1 MAHKGVP
8 NDCWL
13 LCLEYVADIMNVT
26 AVESLNWRTPL
37 ERLTGQTPDSS
48 IVMIF
53 EFFDEIYYRRDSA
66 SFPSDTTELK
76 GRFVGFSKHVGNAMT
91 YKILT
96 EDTRKIIHRS
106 IVRRASDD

>member
-26 AVESLNWRTPL
+26 TVKSLNWRTPM

-53 EFFDEIYYRRDSA
+53 EFFDEIYY
-66 SFPSDTTELK
+66 
-76 GRFVGFSKHVGNAMT
+76 
-91 YKILT
+91 
-96 EDTRKIIHRS
+96 
-106 IVRRASDD
+106 